1 MKRVVISKEG
11 KGDSGEK
18 KVTEE
23 KRKRRGIPHGS
34 YMWEE
39 GKRERKQNRNKEHN
53 KCCWYSCSSNWYS
66 HLYQMAPGLTP
77 TCPPD
82 GTCSCTTC
90 PPDVTM

>member
-23 KRKRRGIPHGS
+23 KRKRRGIPRGS

-39 GKRERKQNRNKEHN
+39 GKRKRKQNKEYN
-53 KCCWYSCSSNWYS
+53 TTCAAGTAAPVIGTPTF
-66 HLYQMAPGLTP
+66 YQMAPGLTP

-82 GTCSCTTC
+82 GTCICTTC